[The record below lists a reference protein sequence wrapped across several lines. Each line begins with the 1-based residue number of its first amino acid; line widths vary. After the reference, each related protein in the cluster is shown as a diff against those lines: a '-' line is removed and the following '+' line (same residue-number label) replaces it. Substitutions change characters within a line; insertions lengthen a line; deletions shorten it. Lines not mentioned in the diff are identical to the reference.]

1 MQGAPDPAALADK
14 WAIQEQI
21 YNYCRSVDRLDVP
34 LGHAV
39 FHEGSYADFPTFK
52 GTGQGW
58 IDDVCKAH
66 LDFLHHSHQVTNVI
80 IHVDG
85 DTAGSEAY
93 VIANLRQQHHIV
105 HSGRRAVGSG
115 WLPVEIQRV
124 PLEAKPIK
132 NGTTTGSWT
141 APKWEIARPEGN
153 DHMKF
158 GSLRGDTVVPHA
170 PPISMCVGKGV
181 ERFMPDRLQR

>member
-1 MQGAPDPAALADK
+1 MTLGRPLSQLSQRCIDIVRRQPGIGTAAIA
-14 WAIQEQI
+14 E
-21 YNYCRSVDRLDVP
+21 RVGEP
-34 LGHAV
+34 L
-39 FHEGSYADFPTFK
+39 
-52 GTGQGW
+52 
-58 IDDVCKAH
+58 
-66 LDFLHHSHQVTNVI
+66 
-80 IHVDG
+80 HVVQK
-85 DTAGSEAY
+85 TL
-93 VIANLRQQHHIV
+93 ANLRQQNHIV

-124 PLEAKPIK
+124 PLEAKPLR
-132 NGTTTGSWT
+132 NGTTTGNWT

-170 PPISMCVGKGV
+170 PPISMCVGKGI